1 MKKRVVFIMFFVWL
15 YIGLSSK
22 TSYGQEKS
30 PYLSESK
37 GKYVNG
43 KKEGLWKFY
52 DVNGKL
58 IGKGKYDKDLKQG
71 LWNIYEKTFVTF
83 KKPVLKVNYKDGKKE
98 GKSTYYDV
106 SKDLKKVLNRPSI
119 IENWKN
125 DLPHGAWLRY
135 QEGKVWEEKNY
146 KEGVLHGPLIE
157 YEEGKVWKES
167 NYKEGVLH
175 GRYSHNM
182 IFTNTK
188 NKNTIDTYPY
198 ITGNYKDGLE
208 HGLWTKQIGRFIED
222 KFVFQ
227 ERTEY
232 NFARGERDGE
242 YKKYDLSKN
251 PPALAETGQ
260 YKKGA
265 GIGLW
270 RRFNTKNKKVEQE
283 IEFLDDKNTKDTQIL
298 IVRDNYYENGQPKRE
313 YQETRKLDITQKNGP
328 YREFYKNGNIKEEG
342 EYVKGE
348 KSGKWTYLHEN
359 GKTFTEKTFVE
370 GVVTDG
376 QYKEY
381 NKDGELEKETTYLF
395 QQRILEKTYFNNTL
409 KLYSF
414 SEQGERIEEE
424 CCEIEK
430 DWNGAKQ
437 ENTILSFGK
446 FKEKHSTSGLSK
458 IAQKTTEEI
467 IKNITPPKLEHN
479 LLEKKDSIQREVYKL
494 ETDLKKMQEVYLT
507 TINDL
512 EPSFEEVFNYM
523 LEKLGIDEEYFRTVL
538 TAEKRLEIFQ
548 RERKKMEEYKKML
561 IDDKIVKEE
570 EIAKR
575 IERQKKRKK
584 MKENLIV
591 PVQKEID
598 SYIKSAL
605 ETNKKYANYLR
616 YFPNATFGYNVLL
629 KQLDLEEDIKKAQG
643 NPFGELSFSDDQTP
657 LNNLKNEQHLIT
669 VVNFTKWL
677 GLKTAQ
683 DIFVSYKGF
692 TASSEFHQGSF
703 QVKIDECE
711 SNILPA
717 GRYTITVSSKVN
729 KNIAE
734 YRTEVMGLKGG
745 NSTYPLGMF
754 IGSKNTSNE
763 ETSKEEKRLPTTLIK
778 KIEPCFDNSGW
789 LPPTF

>member
-1 MKKRVVFIMFFVWL
+1 
-15 YIGLSSK
+15 
-22 TSYGQEKS
+22 
-30 PYLSESK
+30 
-37 GKYVNG
+37 
-43 KKEGLWKFY
+43 
-52 DVNGKL
+52 
-58 IGKGKYDKDLKQG
+58 
-71 LWNIYEKTFVTF
+71 
-83 KKPVLKVNYKDGKKE
+83 
-98 GKSTYYDV
+98 
-106 SKDLKKVLNRPSI
+106 
-119 IENWKN
+119 
-125 DLPHGAWLRY
+125 
-135 QEGKVWEEKNY
+135 
-146 KEGVLHGPLIE
+146 
-157 YEEGKVWKES
+157 
-167 NYKEGVLH
+167 
-175 GRYSHNM
+175 
-182 IFTNTK
+182 
-188 NKNTIDTYPY
+188 
-198 ITGNYKDGLE
+198 
-208 HGLWTKQIGRFIED
+208 
-222 KFVFQ
+222 
-227 ERTEY
+227 
-232 NFARGERDGE
+232 
-242 YKKYDLSKN
+242 
-251 PPALAETGQ
+251 
-260 YKKGA
+260 
-265 GIGLW
+265 
-270 RRFNTKNKKVEQE
+270 
-283 IEFLDDKNTKDTQIL
+283 
-298 IVRDNYYENGQPKRE
+298 
-313 YQETRKLDITQKNGP
+313 
-328 YREFYKNGNIKEEG
+328 
-342 EYVKGE
+342 
-348 KSGKWTYLHEN
+348 
-359 GKTFTEKTFVE
+359 
-370 GVVTDG
+370 
-376 QYKEY
+376 
-381 NKDGELEKETTYLF
+381 
-395 QQRILEKTYFNNTL
+395 
-409 KLYSF
+409 
-414 SEQGERIEEE
+414 
-424 CCEIEK
+424 
-430 DWNGAKQ
+430 
-437 ENTILSFGK
+437 
-446 FKEKHSTSGLSK
+446 
-458 IAQKTTEEI
+458 
-467 IKNITPPKLEHN
+467 
-479 LLEKKDSIQREVYKL
+479 
-494 ETDLKKMQEVYLT
+494 
-507 TINDL
+507 
-512 EPSFEEVFNYM
+512 
-523 LEKLGIDEEYFRTVL
+523 
-538 TAEKRLEIFQ
+538 
-548 RERKKMEEYKKML
+548 MEEYKKML